1 MSDERIERIK
11 KMEEKLDNVSP
22 KVDAFEKSLN
32 DLNSAFEDIKSLSEY
47 YKKEWK
53 EDYEADEQGK
63 IPKDLKRGV
72 LSQDT
77 LFDLLEKLNEMKND
91 ITQLNNKIN
100 ELH

>member
-77 LFDLLEKLNEMKND
+77 LFDLFEKLNEMKND

>member
-1 MSDERIERIK
+1 MSEKTIERVK
-11 KMEEKLDNVSP
+11 KMEELLDKVTP
-22 KVDAFEKSLN
+22 KVNAFEESLAN
-32 DLNSAFEDIKSLSEY
+32 FNSAFEDLKVLNEY

-77 LFDLLEKLNEMKND
+77 LFNLLEKVNSMEKE
-91 ITQLNNKIN
+91 IAELNNKIKQ
-100 ELH
+100 LH

>member
-1 MSDERIERIK
+1 MADERVERVK
-11 KMEEKLDNVSP
+11 KMEELLDKVTP
-22 KVDAFEKSLN
+22 KVKAFEQSLTN
-32 DLNSAFEDIKSLSEY
+32 LNSAFDDIKTLNEY

-77 LFDLLEKLNEMKND
+77 LFDLLGKINEFEKD
-91 ITQLNNKIN
+91 ITELNNKIKQ
-100 ELH
+100 LH

>member
-1 MSDERIERIK
+1 MADERVERVK
-11 KMEEKLDNVSP
+11 KMEVLLDKVTP
-22 KVDAFEKSLN
+22 KVKAFEQSLTN
-32 DLNSAFEDIKSLSEY
+32 LNSAFDDIKTLNEY

>member
-1 MSDERIERIK
+1 MSDERVERVK
-11 KMEEKLDNVSP
+11 KMEELLDKVTP
-22 KVDAFEKSLN
+22 KVKAFEQSLTN
-32 DLNSAFEDIKSLSEY
+32 LNSAFDDIKTLNEY

-77 LFDLLEKLNEMKND
+77 LFDLLGKINEFEQDM
-91 ITQLNNKIN
+91 TELNNKIKQ
-100 ELH
+100 LH

>member
-1 MSDERIERIK
+1 MADERVERVK
-11 KMEEKLDNVSP
+11 KMEELLDKVTP
-22 KVDAFEKSLN
+22 KVKAFEQSLTN
-32 DLNSAFEDIKSLSEY
+32 LNSAFDDIKILNEY

-77 LFDLLEKLNEMKND
+77 LFDLLGKINEFEQDM
-91 ITQLNNKIN
+91 TELNNKIKQ
-100 ELH
+100 LH

>member
-77 LFDLLEKLNEMKND
+77 LFDLLGKINEFEQDM
-91 ITQLNNKIN
+91 TELNNKIKQ
-100 ELH
+100 LH